1 VWVIEIDFF
10 SLSVDLYW
18 FMKILGVLMGRRTFR
33 ASELHCRREVMGT
46 FQMADGSHREKKFD
60 IDIVTQANGTAQD
73 PQIHLPVTS
82 HHSRTA
88 AMSARHS
95 TVAVTRIKKVRIIR
109 VVIGH
114 PRRYTLLWKFHPLL

>member
-60 IDIVTQANGTAQD
+60 IDIVTHWQMAL
-73 PQIHLPVTS
+73 PKIHKFICQSLLT
-82 HHSRTA
+82 TLA
-88 AMSARHS
+88 
-95 TVAVTRIKKVRIIR
+95 
-109 VVIGH
+109 
-114 PRRYTLLWKFHPLL
+114 PRQCQRGIQRLQ